1 MLRVLARLNLT
12 LDSDTFNRLAQ
23 YAQGEGRARSAIAR
37 ELLVQEDTG
46 WEEDHVRPTP
56 ATAAS
61 EAAAGGYR
69 QGGEMPRLPGF
80 IPGNEDGV
88 LVEVTGR
95 TIGAQALMVP
105 APEPRRFNE
114 IVVGVMG
121 RAQEV
126 SPLELSAAVFTAN
139 HYHLLA
145 VVHEQQELSRLTL
158 LHFVWTDSSLSPPQ
172 QR

>member
-1 MLRVLARLNLT
+1 
-12 LDSDTFNRLAQ
+12 
-23 YAQGEGRARSAIAR
+23 
-37 ELLVQEDTG
+37 
-46 WEEDHVRPTP
+46 
-56 ATAAS
+56 
-61 EAAAGGYR
+61 
-69 QGGEMPRLPGF
+69 
-80 IPGNEDGV
+80 
-88 LVEVTGR
+88 VEVTGR

-145 VVHEQQELSRLTL
+145 VVHEQQELSRFMHHMAGNLTGADL
-158 LHFVWTDSSLSPPQ
+158 LEHPVFPLFSAT
-172 QR
+172 